1 MKTCPVCEALAFDD
15 APICYGCLHR
25 FGEEDAHSEA
35 KPIESVP
42 YMEYAESGA
51 DLPVFSIRFT
61 PELVNTGGVTWRC
74 SVELA

>member
-1 MKTCPVCEALAFDD
+1 MKTCPVCGALAFDD

-25 FGEEDAHSEA
+25 FEEEDAKSEA
-35 KPIESVP
+35 TPIGGAPVVEV
-42 YMEYAESGA
+42 AESGA